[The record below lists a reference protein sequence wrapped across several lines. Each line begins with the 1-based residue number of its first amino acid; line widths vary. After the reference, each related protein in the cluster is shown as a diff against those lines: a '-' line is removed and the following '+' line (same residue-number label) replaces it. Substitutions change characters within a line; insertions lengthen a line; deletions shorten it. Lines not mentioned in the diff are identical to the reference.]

1 MTSPKVYKL
10 TKEAEKIFKHSLFN
24 YMEGE
29 SCEEE
34 IASDWNDLFKMPNPK
49 KDEMNGRVASTIL
62 GVNMRN
68 EFAECKDS
76 SISYDQQRLVI
87 SRLMGRSD
95 VSNNHTWLRHDEFDT
110 LGRPIDIRQD
120 FSADMKQEILLGR
133 RQPDDLCWI
142 MSQECWICEMWTYY
156 VPIISK

>member
-34 IASDWNDLFKMPNPK
+34 IASDWNDLFKLPNPK

-62 GVNMRN
+62 GVNKRN
-68 EFAECKDS
+68 EFAKCQDS
-76 SISYDQQRLVI
+76 SISYDQ
-87 SRLMGRSD
+87 
-95 VSNNHTWLRHDEFDT
+95 
-110 LGRPIDIRQD
+110 
-120 FSADMKQEILLGR
+120 
-133 RQPDDLCWI
+133 
-142 MSQECWICEMWTYY
+142 
-156 VPIISK
+156 